1 MDFSPITD
9 RIANF
14 ITAVCALPFGVA
26 GLGFFVHI
34 ASRML

>member
-1 MDFSPITD
+1 MNFSPFSD

-14 ITAVCALPFGVA
+14 FIAACALPFGVA
-26 GLGFFVHI
+26 GLGLFIHV